1 LEVVLLQESLHQYV
15 YLLVVNDFVPSVVL
29 GEPFVEEP
37 LLDLLNHRFVDVYH
51 PSTIVALG

>member
-1 LEVVLLQESLHQYV
+1 V

-37 LLDLLNHRFVDVYH
+37 LLDLLNHRFIDVYH